1 MRLVEKCWC
10 KNMNKLVERE
20 TFIHSSIKIGAESKE
35 KIFAQ
40 GFCGSP
46 TFFRFA
52 YITFSSQDKS
62 ILEII
67 QDPEGKLL

>member
-1 MRLVEKCWC
+1 MWLVEECWF
-10 KNMNKLVERE
+10 KDMNKLVERE
-20 TFIHSSIKIGAESKE
+20 TFIHSSRIGAELKE
-35 KIFAQ
+35 KFLLKGFAALL
-40 GFCGSP
+40 P
-46 TFFRFA
+46 FFRVA